1 MKFPNAA
8 SGVKKIFTAEIL
20 SLIAAFLIIV
30 AAVMALSAFGS
41 IKGFEATQSTAAAA
55 GAFASGFGMAI
66 FSVGSLVLAIIAF
79 IFNILGVVQSSR
91 DESSFKIALYA
102 LIAGI
107 VFTCLSSVFENL
119 KIGPLSG
126 AMTALATV
134 AELIVTLYVIQGIR
148 LLASRLNNREVDNQ
162 GQKIYMIILI
172 VLILRLIA
180 NILVAIFGGRFTTT
194 LALSFYMASIVLS
207 LVQYIMYLVFLAKG
221 KKMLAQN

>member
-1 MKFPNAA
+1 MMFPNAA
-8 SGVKKIFTAEIL
+8 KGVKKIFTAEIL

-30 AAVMALSAFGS
+30 AAVMALSTFGS

-55 GAFASGFGMAI
+55 GAFASGIGMAI
-66 FSVGSLVLAIIAF
+66 FSIGSLVLAIIAF
-79 IFNILGVVQSSR
+79 IFNILGVVQASR
-91 DESSFKIALYA
+91 DESTFKIALYA
-102 LIAGI
+102 LIAGV
-107 VFTCLSSVFENL
+107 VFTCLGSIFENRS
-119 KIGPLSG
+119 GPLSG
-126 AMTALATV
+126 AMSALATV

>member
-1 MKFPNAA
+1 MMFPNAA
-8 SGVKKIFTAEIL
+8 KGVKKIFTAEIL

-30 AAVMALSAFGS
+30 AAVMALSTFGS

-55 GAFASGFGMAI
+55 GAFASGIGMAI
-66 FSVGSLVLAIIAF
+66 FSIGSLVLAIIAF
-79 IFNILGVVQSSR
+79 IFNILGVVQASR
-91 DESSFKIALYA
+91 DESTFKIALYA
-102 LIAGI
+102 LIAGV
-107 VFTCLSSVFENL
+107 VFTCLGSIFENMS
-119 KIGPLSG
+119 GPLSG
-126 AMTALATV
+126 AMSALATV

-194 LALSFYMASIVLS
+194 LALSFYMVSIVLS
-207 LVQYIMYLVFLAKG
+207 LVQYIMYLVFLAKA